1 MLNRINGRI
10 KKDADMKSN
19 NFSGITEN
27 EPGSVVEDHGDEQ
40 KDILV
45 DVLAKPLRSIRRAID
60 TNLREI
66 KSSGQIEG
74 VIIGKVVTCDAS
86 GAVTVDYPDNPNDC
100 PLLAASVVVIS
111 EDDINKDV
119 ALMFEAGNPQR
130 PVIMGQLQ
138 HSPVQVE
145 NNQPEAVNV
154 QLDGKR
160 LTFTAEQEI
169 VLRCGEASIT
179 LTRAGK
185 VIIRGEYL
193 LSRSTGTNRIKGGSV
208 QIN

>member
-1 MLNRINGRI
+1 
-10 KKDADMKSN
+10 MKSN
-19 NFSGITEN
+19 VFPGITEN
-27 EPGSVVEDHGDEQ
+27 KLDSVAEDHGDKQ

-45 DVLAKPLRSIRRAID
+45 DVLAKPLGSTRRAID
-60 TNLREI
+60 TNHREI
-66 KSSGQIEG
+66 KSPGQIEG
-74 VIIGKVVTCDAS
+74 VLLGKVVSCDNS
-86 GAVTVDYPDNPNDC
+86 GAVTVDYPDNPTDS

-111 EDDINKDV
+111 ADDINKDV
-119 ALMFEAGNPQR
+119 VLMFEAGSPQR

-138 HSPVQVE
+138 HSPAQVE

-160 LTFTAEQEI
+160 LTFIAEQEI
-169 VLRCGEASIT
+169 NLRCGEASIT

-193 LSRSTGTNRIKGGSV
+193 LSRSTGTNRNKGGSV

>member
-1 MLNRINGRI
+1 MH
-10 KKDADMKSN
+10 KMDADMKSN
-19 NFSGITEN
+19 NYPDLTEN
-27 EPGSVVEDHGDEQ
+27 KLDSVAEDHCDEQ
-40 KDILV
+40 KNLLM
-45 DVLAKPLRSIRRAID
+45 DVLAKPLGSVKHNID
-60 TNLREI
+60 SNHKEI
-66 KSSGQIEG
+66 TSSEKIDG
-74 VIIGKVVTCDAS
+74 VVIGKVVTCDAS
-86 GAVTVDYPDNPNDC
+86 GAVTVDYPDNPADR
-100 PLLAASVVVIS
+100 PLFAASIALIS
-111 EDDINKDV
+111 ADDIDKDV
-119 ALMFEAGNPQR
+119 ALMFEADNPLR
-130 PVIMGQLQ
+130 PVIMGRLQ
-138 HSPVQVE
+138 RSARQE
-145 NNQPEAVNV
+145 EKKSAEAVNL

>member
-1 MLNRINGRI
+1 
-10 KKDADMKSN
+10 MKSN
-19 NFSGITEN
+19 VFPGITEN
-27 EPGSVVEDHGDEQ
+27 EHDTVAEDHGDEQ
-40 KDILV
+40 RDILV
-45 DVLAKPLRSIRRAID
+45 DVLAKPLRSTRHAMDTNHRAIK
-60 TNLREI
+60 NPGL
-66 KSSGQIEG
+66 IEG
-74 VIIGKVVTCDAS
+74 VLLGKVVSCDNS
-86 GAVTVDYPDNPNDC
+86 GAVTVDYPDNPTDS
-100 PLLAASVVVIS
+100 PLLAASVVMIS
-111 EDDINKDV
+111 ENDINKDV

-138 HSPVQVE
+138 HAPAQVE
-145 NNQPEAVNV
+145 KNTTDAVNV

>member
-1 MLNRINGRI
+1 MKLNNYP
-10 KKDADMKSN
+10 DH
-19 NFSGITEN
+19 TEN
-27 EPGSVVEDHGDEQ
+27 ELDSVAEGHCDEQ
-40 KDILV
+40 NNLLM
-45 DVLAKPLRSIRRAID
+45 DVLAKPLGSVKHTID
-60 TNLREI
+60 SNQKEI
-66 KSSGQIEG
+66 TSSEKIDG
-74 VIIGKVVTCDAS
+74 VVIGKVVTCDAS
-86 GAVTVDYPDNPNDC
+86 GAVTVDYPDNPADR
-100 PLLAASVVVIS
+100 PLFAASIALIS
-111 EDDINKDV
+111 ADDINKDV
-119 ALMFEAGNPQR
+119 ALMFEADNPLR
-130 PVIMGQLQ
+130 PIIMGRLQ
-138 HSPVQVE
+138 RTAKQEEKIPA
-145 NNQPEAVNV
+145 EAISTEVKDV